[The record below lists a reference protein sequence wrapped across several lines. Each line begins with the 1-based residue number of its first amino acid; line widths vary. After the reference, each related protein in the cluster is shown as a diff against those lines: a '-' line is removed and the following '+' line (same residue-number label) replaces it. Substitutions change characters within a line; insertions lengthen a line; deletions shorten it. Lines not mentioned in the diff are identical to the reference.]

1 MADYAPPG
9 AGDFDA
15 MARQYWNLWGDALRQ
30 WSGGAPA
37 PTPAPGW
44 QQALDWWS
52 KLVPGGASGVDDV
65 VQRFR
70 HQSGDWFGQMQQLA
84 ARFAGQDAPAADIA
98 QAWKQMLGVDLGH
111 GPWRDFLGSLQGGG
125 SGGFDNWYRKVRP
138 YIENLQRESERWLH
152 LPTFGPMREHQERWQ
167 GLAQAQQDYQH
178 SLLDYEQTM
187 LHVAQLALA
196 RFETLLAARAEPGQ
210 QITSA
215 RALFDLWIDAA
226 EQAYAEVALSPE
238 FRRVY
243 GALTNAQMR
252 LRLAVTTEIEQIC
265 QQLGMPTRT
274 EVDSAYRKIADL
286 ERRLHRME
294 RRGKAE
300 ARQTESR
307 QASEA
312 VRKAPAAPAR
322 QPAAAVAEPVRQRPV
337 ETDTGEHVAANAK
350 RSAAP
355 QRATSG
361 QRKAASK
368 PASKSTSK
376 PASKPARKTKP
387 KVKKARVAA
396 RSAAPASKT
405 AAADATA
412 HGKHHAAP
420 VIAAAR
426 HIGKPTAASRGVAS
440 DKAPATQ
447 ASKAKPGNA
456 SKTTS
461 NAKPGKSAP
470 VVSMK
475 DWVARYAAEEAGKKQ
490 AGKKQGRG
498 K

>member
-30 WSGGAPA
+30 WGGGAPA

-52 KLVPGGASGVDDV
+52 KLVPGGAPGVDDV

-125 SGGFDNWYRKVRP
+125 SGGFDSWYRQVRP
-138 YIENLQRESERWLH
+138 YIDNLQRESERWMH

-167 GLAQAQQDYQH
+167 GLAQAQQDYQR

-196 RFETLLAARAEPGQ
+196 RFESLLAARAEPGQ

-243 GALTNAQMR
+243 GALTNAQMQ

-294 RRGKAE
+294 RRGEAE
-300 ARQTESR
+300 ARQAEARPADTTE
-307 QASEA
+307 
-312 VRKAPAAPAR
+312 RKAHAAPAR
-322 QPAAAVAEPVRQRPV
+322 KPAATVAEPVRQRPV
-337 ETDTGEHVAANAK
+337 EADTGEHVAASTSTSAK

-355 QRATSG
+355 RRTASV
-361 QRKAASK
+361 QRKPASK
-368 PASKSTSK
+368 PVSKSTSK
-376 PASKPARKTKP
+376 PGSKPARKTKSQA
-387 KVKKARVAA
+387 KKARVAA

-405 AAADATA
+405 ASAPVAAG
-412 HGKHHAAP
+412 GKHHAAKS
-420 VIAAAR
+420 AS
-426 HIGKPTAASRGVAS
+426 TA
-440 DKAPATQ
+440 KA
-447 ASKAKPGNA
+447 
-456 SKTTS
+456 
-461 NAKPGKSAP
+461 GKSAP

-475 DWVARYAAEEAGKKQ
+475 DWVARYAAEEAGKKG
-490 AGKKQGRG
+490 ADKKQGRG

>member
-30 WSGGAPA
+30 WSGGTPA

-44 QQALDWWS
+44 QEALDWWS
-52 KLVPGGASGVDDV
+52 KLVSGGAPGVDEV

-84 ARFAGQDAPAADIA
+84 ARFAGQEAPAADIA

-125 SGGFDNWYRKVRP
+125 SGGFDSWYRQVRP
-138 YIENLQRESERWLH
+138 YIDNLQRESERWMH

-167 GLAQAQQDYQH
+167 GLAQAQQDYQR

-187 LHVAQLALA
+187 LHVAQQALA
-196 RFETLLAARAEPGQ
+196 RFESLLAARAEPGQ

-243 GALTNAQMR
+243 GALTNAQMQ

-300 ARQTESR
+300 ARQ
-307 QASEA
+307 AEA
-312 VRKAPAAPAR
+312 AERKTHAAPAR
-322 QPAAAVAEPVRQRPV
+322 KPTATAAVAEPVRQRPV
-337 ETDTGEHVAANAK
+337 ETDTGEHVAASAK
-350 RSAAP
+350 RSAVPRRTA
-355 QRATSG
+355 SG
-361 QRKAASK
+361 PRKAASK
-368 PASKSTSK
+368 PASKSISK

-387 KVKKARVAA
+387 QAKKARVAA

-405 AAADATA
+405 ASAPVAAG
-412 HGKHHAAP
+412 GKHHAAP
-420 VIAAAR
+420 VITAAA
-426 HIGKPTAASRGVAS
+426 VAS
-440 DKAPATQ
+440 HT
-447 ASKAKPGNA
+447 SKSKPGNA
-456 SKTTS
+456 AKATS
-461 NAKPGKSAP
+461 TAKPGKSAP

-475 DWVARYAAEEAGKKQ
+475 DWVARYAADEAGKKA

>member
-30 WSGGAPA
+30 WSGGAPVAA
-37 PTPAPGW
+37 PTPAAGW

-52 KLVPGGASGVDDV
+52 RLMPGTAPGVDDV

-70 HQSGDWFGQMQQLA
+70 LQSGDWFGQMQQLA
-84 ARFAGQDAPAADIA
+84 ARFAGQDANASDIA
-98 QAWKQMLGVDLGH
+98 QAWKQMLGVEQGH
-111 GPWRDFLGSLQGGG
+111 GPWREFLGSLQGGG
-125 SGGFDNWYRKVRP
+125 SGGFDSWYRQVRP
-138 YIENLQRESERWLH
+138 YLDTLQREAERWMH
-152 LPTFGPMREHQERWQ
+152 LPTFGPMREHQQRWQ
-167 GLAQAQQDYQH
+167 GLAQAQQDYQR

-196 RFETLLAARAEPGQ
+196 RFESLLSARAEPGQ

-243 GALTNAQMR
+243 GSLTNAQMQ

-286 ERRLHRME
+286 ERRLHRIE
-294 RRGKAE
+294 RREKAQ
-300 ARQTESR
+300 ATSR
-307 QASEA
+307 QAPVASA
-312 VRKAPAAPAR
+312 RKPAAP
-322 QPAAAVAEPVRQRPV
+322 VEEVVRQRPV
-337 ETDTGEHVAANAK
+337 EADSGERVAASA
-350 RSAAP
+350 RRTAAP
-355 QRATSG
+355 RRAATG
-361 QRKAASK
+361 NRKPTPKAASK
-368 PASKSTSK
+368 PAHN
-376 PASKPARKTKP
+376 PASKASAQA
-387 KVKKARVAA
+387 KKARVAA
-396 RSAAPASKT
+396 RSAAPASKSAAAKAKQADKSKPTGST
-405 AAADATA
+405 AA
-412 HGKHHAAP
+412 
-420 VIAAAR
+420 
-426 HIGKPTAASRGVAS
+426 IGN
-440 DKAPATQ
+440 
-447 ASKAKPGNA
+447 AKPGKV
-456 SKTTS
+456 SKPNS
-461 NAKPGKSAP
+461 AAKPGKSAP

-475 DWVARYAAEEAGKKQ
+475 DWVARYADDDK
-490 AGKKQGRG
+490 GKKQGRG

>member
-30 WSGGAPA
+30 WGGGAPA

-52 KLVPGGASGVDDV
+52 RLVPGGAPGVDDV

-84 ARFAGQDAPAADIA
+84 ARFAGQNAPAADIA
-98 QAWKQMLGVDLGH
+98 QAWKQMLGVEQGH
-111 GPWRDFLGSLQGGG
+111 GPWREFLGSLQGGG
-125 SGGFDNWYRKVRP
+125 SGGFDGWYRQVRP
-138 YIENLQRESERWLH
+138 YLDTMQREAERWMH

-167 GLAQAQQDYQH
+167 GLAQAQQDYQR

-196 RFETLLAARAEPGQ
+196 RFETLLGARAEPGQ

-243 GALTNAQMR
+243 GSLTNAQMQ

-265 QQLGMPTRT
+265 GQLGMPTRT

-286 ERRLHRME
+286 ERRLHRIE
-294 RRGKAE
+294 RREKAQ
-300 ARQTESR
+300 ATSR
-307 QASEA
+307 Q
-312 VRKAPAAPAR
+312 APAAPAR
-322 QPAAAVAEPVRQRPV
+322 KPAPPVEEPVRQRPV
-337 ETDTGEHVAANAK
+337 EADSGERVAATVK
-350 RSAAP
+350 RTAAP
-355 QRATSG
+355 RRAATRIRKPAPKAAAKTAS
-361 QRKAASK
+361 KAASK
-368 PASKSTSK
+368 VSGQA
-376 PASKPARKTKP
+376 
-387 KVKKARVAA
+387 KKARVAA
-396 RSAAPASKT
+396 RSAAPVSKT
-405 AAADATA
+405 AASIGGGSKAAKTNAKQAGKSKPADDAAEVGNFKPGKLSKSKKSSKSATT
-412 HGKHHAAP
+412 
-420 VIAAAR
+420 
-426 HIGKPTAASRGVAS
+426 GKPA
-440 DKAPATQ
+440 
-447 ASKAKPGNA
+447 
-456 SKTTS
+456 
-461 NAKPGKSAP
+461 KSAP

-475 DWVARYAAEEAGKKQ
+475 DWVARYADDDKR
-490 AGKKQGRG
+490 KKQGRG

>member
-52 KLVPGGASGVDDV
+52 KLVPGGAPGVDDV

-84 ARFAGQDAPAADIA
+84 ARFAGQDASAADVA

-111 GPWRDFLGSLQGGG
+111 GPWRDFLGGLQGGG
-125 SGGFDNWYRKVRP
+125 SGGFDSWYRQVRP
-138 YIENLQRESERWLH
+138 YIDNLQREAERWMH

-167 GLAQAQQDYQH
+167 GLAQAQQDYQR

-196 RFETLLAARAEPGQ
+196 RFESLLAARAEPGQ
-210 QITSA
+210 QVTSA

-243 GALTNAQMR
+243 GALTNAQMQ

-265 QQLGMPTRT
+265 LQLGMPTRT

-300 ARQTESR
+300 AATR
-307 QASEA
+307 QAN
-312 VRKAPAAPAR
+312 AAPAR
-322 QPAAAVAEPVRQRPV
+322 KAAAPVQESPRQRPV
-337 ETDTGEHVAANAK
+337 EADSGERVAASVK
-350 RSAAP
+350 RTAAP
-355 QRATSG
+355 RRATADK
-361 QRKAASK
+361 RKAAVKVSK
-368 PASKSTSK
+368 AK
-376 PASKPARKTKP
+376 PNTG
-387 KVKKARVAA
+387 KARVAA
-396 RSAAPASKT
+396 RSAAPASRT
-405 AAADATA
+405 ATA
-412 HGKHHAAP
+412 P
-420 VIAAAR
+420 VAE
-426 HIGKPTAASRGVAS
+426 
-440 DKAPATQ
+440 
-447 ASKAKPGNA
+447 AKPGKVA
-456 SKTTS
+456 KPATT
-461 NAKPGKSAP
+461 AKPGKSAP

-475 DWVARYAAEEAGKKQ
+475 DWVARYAGDEDKKQ
-490 AGKKQGRG
+490 AGKKQGRR

>member
-30 WSGGAPA
+30 WGGGAPA

-52 KLVPGGASGVDDV
+52 KLVPGGAPGVDDV

-84 ARFAGQDAPAADIA
+84 ARFAGQNAPAADIA
-98 QAWKQMLGVDLGH
+98 QAWKQMLGVEQGH

-125 SGGFDNWYRKVRP
+125 SGGFDSWYRQVRP
-138 YIENLQRESERWLH
+138 YLDTMQREAERWMH

-167 GLAQAQQDYQH
+167 GLAQAQQDYQR

-196 RFETLLAARAEPGQ
+196 RFEDLLSTRAEPGQ

-243 GALTNAQMR
+243 GSLTNAQMQ
-252 LRLAVTTEIEQIC
+252 LRLSVTTEIEQIC

-286 ERRLHRME
+286 ERRLHRIE
-294 RRGKAE
+294 RREKAQ
-300 ARQTESR
+300 ATSR
-307 QASEA
+307 QAH
-312 VRKAPAAPAR
+312 AAPAR
-322 QPAAAVAEPVRQRPV
+322 KPAAPMQDTVPQRPV
-337 ETDTGEHVAANAK
+337 EADSGERVAASPK

-355 QRATSG
+355 RRAAAGKRKPAS
-361 QRKAASK
+361 KAASK
-368 PASKSTSK
+368 AK
-376 PASKPARKTKP
+376 PQTRK
-387 KVKKARVAA
+387 AHVAA
-396 RSAAPASKT
+396 RSVAPASKT
-405 AAADATA
+405 AASREVAATPPA
-412 HGKHHAAP
+412 ATKPKQASKSKPTGNPSLVGAAKPGKAS
-420 VIAAAR
+420 
-426 HIGKPTAASRGVAS
+426 KPTAA
-440 DKAPATQ
+440 
-447 ASKAKPGNA
+447 
-456 SKTTS
+456 
-461 NAKPGKSAP
+461 AKPGKSAP

-475 DWVARYAAEEAGKKQ
+475 DWVARYADDDKR
-490 AGKKQGRG
+490 KKQGRG